1 MIWKGK
7 RYEIGRELWLSVDQ
21 VRRLQLD
28 ACMSHVCSLD
38 APVRGREGE
47 EDTTLGDLAPSA
59 CDLEGET
66 LERMNHECLCFLL
79 WECVDSLP
87 GKQPDV
93 IRSRYQGGL
102 TMGRVGEVCGITEA
116 EARKQHMKALRTL
129 RNPENSN
136 RLRRFVPEDERVYS
150 SALWGNGAEHFNR
163 TWTSSTERVA
173 LGL

>member
-1 MIWKGK
+1 MAEDAFSCDSGF
-7 RYEIGRELWLSVDQ
+7 LCL
-21 VRRLQLD
+21 RLEEEAAERIDHESL
-28 ACMSHVCSLD
+28 CSLL
-38 APVRGREGE
+38 R
-47 EDTTLGDLAPSA
+47 
-59 CDLEGET
+59 
-66 LERMNHECLCFLL
+66 
-79 WECVDSLP
+79 ECVDSLP

-102 TMGRVGEVCGITEA
+102 TIGCVGEVCGITEE

-129 RNPENSN
+129 RNPENAN
-136 RLRRFVPEDERVYS
+136 RLRRFMPEAERVYS